1 MLGRMLLCAVAGAA
15 TVAAAPAPAQ
25 VPNPDPAPQAP
36 VDRGYDKTTPKSQA
50 VDAQEAPVTRALN
63 NEAGQGATI
72 NAIGGEIDQQQYRDD
87 LAAYHDAVMANHA
100 DAMKDQARFDR
111 QQRAYADAMA
121 QWRAQTDACK
131 KGKLTACKLP
141 TPNPADYY

>member
-1 MLGRMLLCAVAGAA
+1 MSARTLFY
-15 TVAAAPAPAQ
+15 AAAMFAAVPAVAQ
-25 VPNPDPAPQAP
+25 VPNPDPSPEAP
-36 VDRGYDKTTPKSQA
+36 VDRGYDKVTPKSEA

-63 NEAGQGATI
+63 NSADQAATV

-87 LAAYHDAVMANHA
+87 LAAYHDAVMANRA
-100 DAMKDQARFDR
+100 DAMKDDARFGR

-121 QWRAQTDACK
+121 QWRAQTTACN
-131 KGKLTACKLP
+131 KGKLKACKLP